1 MPVPVPRTEKIRFS
15 YFFQGT
21 LEYVDGK
28 CCPVCKPKEEC
39 ARKEINETMVV
50 GECRSEHPVPRTVCR
65 GSCESHADALF
76 VEPFIET
83 DCKCC
88 KPVALGRRSIELNCG
103 NSRSALN
110 FHVTPWTKIRI
121 KKHILHFFNFQIFE
135 ILTAIICYPSYFH
148 AANNTV
154 ITHEY
159 VEIEACA
166 CDPCPYNPFASLST
180 SAPQIKLTTIGG

>member
-1 MPVPVPRTEKIRFS
+1 MLIPFLFCLLWINLFHHSSDCVVPNQTVLMPVPAPSNEKNSHSFL
-15 YFFQGT
+15 FQGT
-21 LEYVDGK
+21 LEYVKGE

-39 ARKEINETMVV
+39 ARKELNETIVV

-103 NSRSALN
+103 NSRFALK
-110 FHVTPWTKIRI
+110 FHLKPLTEIRI
-121 KKHILHFFNFQIFE
+121 K
-135 ILTAIICYPSYFH
+135 T
-148 AANNTV
+148 
-154 ITHEY
+154 
-159 VEIEACA
+159 
-166 CDPCPYNPFASLST
+166 
-180 SAPQIKLTTIGG
+180 